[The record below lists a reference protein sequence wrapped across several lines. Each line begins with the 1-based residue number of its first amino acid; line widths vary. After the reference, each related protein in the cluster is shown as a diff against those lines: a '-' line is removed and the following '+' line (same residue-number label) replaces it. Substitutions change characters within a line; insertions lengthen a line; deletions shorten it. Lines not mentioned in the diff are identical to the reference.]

1 MTALYTMK
9 IITDFSAA
17 HLLRDYP
24 GVCSRLHGH
33 NWKVEVIVKARQLDS
48 IGMGLDF
55 ADIKKATK
63 ELIGKLDH
71 RNLNDLPPFDE
82 INPTAENVSA
92 YLFAELSKTINTT
105 QIKVGAITL
114 WETERACVT
123 YSEED

>member
-1 MTALYTMK
+1 MK

-17 HLLRDYP
+17 HLLRGYP

-33 NWKVEVIVKARQLDS
+33 NWKVEVIVRAKELDS

-55 ADIKKATK
+55 SDIKKATK
-63 ELIGKLDH
+63 ELIKKLDH
-71 RNLNDLPPFDE
+71 RNLNELVPFDT

-92 YLFAELSKTINTT
+92 YLYAELSKTINTT

-123 YSEED
+123 YTEED

>member
-17 HLLRDYP
+17 HLLRGYP

-33 NWKVEVIVKARQLDS
+33 NWKVEVQVKARKLDS

-55 ADIKKATK
+55 SDIKKATK
-63 ELIGKLDH
+63 ALIGKLDH
-71 RNLNDLPPFDE
+71 RNLNDIPPFDE

-92 YLFAELSKTINTT
+92 YLYTELSKSINTDH
-105 QIKVGAITL
+105 IKVDAITL

>member
-17 HLLRDYP
+17 HLLRGYP

-33 NWKVEVIVKARQLDS
+33 NWKVEVIVRAKELDS

-55 ADIKKATK
+55 SDIKKATK
-63 ELIGKLDH
+63 ELIKKLDH
-71 RNLNDLPPFDE
+71 RNLNELVPFDT

-92 YLFAELSKTINTT
+92 YLYAELSKTINTT

-123 YSEED
+123 YTEED

>member
-1 MTALYTMK
+1 MTAVYTMK

-17 HLLRDYP
+17 HLLRGYP
-24 GVCSRLHGH
+24 GACSRLHGH
-33 NWKVEVIVKARQLDS
+33 NWKVEVIVKATELDS

-55 ADIKKATK
+55 SDIKKATNGI
-63 ELIGKLDH
+63 IGNLDH

-92 YLFAELSKTINTT
+92 YLYTELSKTINTNK
-105 QIKVGAITL
+105 IKVGAITL

-123 YSEED
+123 YTEED

>member
-1 MTALYTMK
+1 MK

-17 HLLRDYP
+17 HLLRGYQGP
-24 GVCSRLHGH
+24 CSRLHGH
-33 NWKVEVIVKARQLDS
+33 NWKIEVIVKATQLDS

-71 RNLNDLPPFDE
+71 RNLNDIAPFDS

-92 YLFAELSKTINTT
+92 YLYTELSKTINTT
-105 QIKVGAITL
+105 LIKVDAITL

-123 YSEED
+123 YTEDN

>member
-17 HLLRDYP
+17 HLLRGYP
-24 GVCSRLHGH
+24 GPCSRLHGH
-33 NWKVEVIVKARQLDS
+33 NWKIEVIVKATKLDS

-55 ADIKKATK
+55 SDIKKATK
-63 ELIGKLDH
+63 ELIGNLDH
-71 RNLNDLPPFDE
+71 RNLNDIPPFDS

-92 YLFAELSKTINTT
+92 YLYTELSKTINTT
-105 QIKVGAITL
+105 QIKVDAITL

-123 YSEED
+123 YTEED

>member
-1 MTALYTMK
+1 MK

-17 HLLRDYP
+17 HLLRGYP

-33 NWKVEVIVKARQLDS
+33 NWKVEVQVKARELDS

-55 ADIKKATK
+55 SDIKKATK

-71 RNLNDLPPFDE
+71 RNLNDLPPFDT

-92 YLFAELSKTINTT
+92 YLYKELSKTINTT
-105 QIKVGAITL
+105 QIKVDAITL

-123 YSEED
+123 YTEED